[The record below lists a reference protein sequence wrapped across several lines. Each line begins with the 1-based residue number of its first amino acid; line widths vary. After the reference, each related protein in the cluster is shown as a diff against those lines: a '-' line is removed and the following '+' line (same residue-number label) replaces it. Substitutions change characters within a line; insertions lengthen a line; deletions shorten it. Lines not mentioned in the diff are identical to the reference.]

1 MRNFCLK
8 VHRYLALPF
17 GIFMCIACFTG
28 LLLVFRDDIAS
39 LLGTNAKEMPFFI
52 AVKKLHRWLF
62 MMPENPRGGLSLGR
76 VIMGTSAMCASL
88 ILLTGVVVWWPKSKA
103 MLKNRLKVSTNKGF
117 RRFVYDTHVS
127 LGIYAFIFL
136 FLMALTGPVFSFGWY
151 RQGMSKLFGQK
162 IEKKEVKKE
171 AKSDDTKNVPTK
183 DDAFAHANP
192 EQVKVHPQTLENE
205 KQGQKHDEKGKKP
218 KKGKLFKAL
227 HTGTWGGMFSKILYA
242 LAALIGGFLPISGY
256 YIWWKRTSSKKKKV
270 KV

>member
-1 MRNFCLK
+1 
-8 VHRYLALPF
+8 
-17 GIFMCIACFTG
+17 
-28 LLLVFRDDIAS
+28 
-39 LLGTNAKEMPFFI
+39 MPFFI

-62 MMPENPRGGLSLGR
+62 MMPENPRGGMSVGR

-103 MLKNRLKVSTNKGF
+103 MLKNRLMVSTNKGF

-162 IEKKEVKKE
+162 MEKKEVKKE
-171 AKSDDTKNVPTK
+171 VKSDDTKNVPTK

-192 EQVKVHPQTLENE
+192 RASEGAPTNARE
-205 KQGQKHDEKGKKP
+205 
-218 KKGKLFKAL
+218 
-227 HTGTWGGMFSKILYA
+227 
-242 LAALIGGFLPISGY
+242 
-256 YIWWKRTSSKKKKV
+256 
-270 KV
+270 

>member
-8 VHRYLALPF
+8 VHRFLALPL
-17 GIFMCIACFTG
+17 GIFISILCFTG

-52 AVKKLHRWLF
+52 AMKKLHRWLF
-62 MMPENPRGGLSLGR
+62 MMPENPHGGLSVGR
-76 VIMGTSAMCASL
+76 VIMAISSMAMM
-88 ILLTGVVVWWPKSKA
+88 IVLLTGVVNWCPKTKKA
-103 MLKNRLKVSTNKGF
+103 LKNRLKVSTNKGF

-256 YIWWKRTSSKKKKV
+256 YMWWKRTSSKKKKA
-270 KV
+270 KA